1 MTIFVDYI
9 KASLLAEIS
18 NSDIPSSLNNLVIF
32 SKIGKK
38 IIQFLCSVL
47 RRFNVKQR
55 ELGHRAEN
63 TQQGIELYKKS
74 KQLEF

>member
-55 ELGHRAEN
+55 ELGHRAEK
-63 TQQGIELYKKS
+63 THQGIELYKKS